1 MKCPFCDFENPPGV
15 TACGFCGAFLPSE
28 EAETTKGDESILDR
42 SAGRQIRCSYC
53 WKINPATNEVCEE
66 CGMPLAY
73 VPHPEQEGRSRKL
86 LTRGQV
92 WNPVPEGMV
101 RCLGCWH
108 DNPEGTIL
116 CEKCGV
122 KLMKPAETPDYHLIK
137 SQPSRPVVGYS
148 SWYYAKDR
156 EQVDLAGD
164 TISMMVK
171 AARLD
176 ANEKRIA
183 KDAEREKIE
192 RSKKRGSVNYAE
204 PGKIRCRNCGYDNPA
219 DATACAQCGC
229 KLRRSGGTQKTTGDE
244 SNNPNRNE

>member
-53 WKINPATNEVCEE
+53 WKINSATNEVCEE

-122 KLMKPAETPDYHLIK
+122 KLMKPTDTPDYFLIK
-137 SQPSRPVVGYS
+137 SQPFRPVVGYS
-148 SWYYAKDR
+148 ARDYRD
-156 EQVDLAGD
+156 EQAQAIGEAL
-164 TISMMVK
+164 SMMAK

-176 ANEKRIA
+176 AREKQLA

-204 PGKIRCRNCGYDNPA
+204 PGKIRCRNCWYDNPA

>member
-53 WKINPATNEVCEE
+53 WRINSATNEVCEE

-92 WNPVPEGMV
+92 WDPVPDGMV

-122 KLMKPAETPDYHLIK
+122 KLMKPTETPDYHLIK
-137 SQPSRPVVGYS
+137 SQPSRPVVGFSALDYRQQS
-148 SWYYAKDR
+148 QV
-156 EQVDLAGD
+156 EQAQAIGETL
-164 TISMMVK
+164 SMMAK

-176 ANEKRIA
+176 AREKQLA
-183 KDAEREKIE
+183 KEAERDKIE
-192 RSKKRGSVNYAE
+192 RSKKKGSVNYAE
-204 PGKIRCRNCGYDNPA
+204 PGKIRCRNCWHDNPA
-219 DATACAQCGC
+219 DAVICTECGSR
-229 KLRRSGGTQKTTGDE
+229 LQSAGRPDTNSGK
-244 SNNPNRNE
+244 R

>member
-1 MKCPFCDFENPPGV
+1 MKCPFCDFENPSGV

-53 WKINPATNEVCEE
+53 WKINSATNEVCEE

-122 KLMKPAETPDYHLIK
+122 KLMKPAETPDYFLIK

-148 SWYYAKDR
+148 ARDYRD
-156 EQVDLAGD
+156 EQAQAIGEAL
-164 TISMMVK
+164 SMMAK

-176 ANEKRIA
+176 A
-183 KDAEREKIE
+183 REKHICLYRDGVE
-192 RSKKRGSVNYAE
+192 FILTQSNGQKVIPNHELY
-204 PGKIRCRNCGYDNPA
+204 GYGG
-219 DATACAQCGC
+219 DAYVIVKNQQALQAHRTDCH
-229 KLRRSGGTQKTTGDE
+229 
-244 SNNPNRNE
+244 

>member
-122 KLMKPAETPDYHLIK
+122 KLMKPAESPDYHLIK
-137 SQPSRPVVGYS
+137 SQPSRPVVGFSARDYRS
-148 SWYYAKDR
+148 QSQV
-156 EQVDLAGD
+156 EQAQAIGETLSIMA
-164 TISMMVK
+164 K

-176 ANEKRIA
+176 AREKQLA
-183 KDAEREKIE
+183 KDAERDKIE
-192 RSKKRGSVNYAE
+192 RSKKKGSVNYAE
-204 PGKIRCRNCGYDNPA
+204 PGKIRCRNCWYDNPV
-219 DATACAQCGC
+219 DAVICTECGSR
-229 KLRRSGGTQKTTGDE
+229 LQSAG
-244 SNNPNRNE
+244 RNDSKKH

>member
-53 WKINPATNEVCEE
+53 WKINSATNEVCEE

-122 KLMKPAETPDYHLIK
+122 KLMKPAETPDYFLAFPPGGGV
-137 SQPSRPVVGYS
+137 QLPVL
-148 SWYYAKDR
+148 R
-156 EQVDLAGD
+156 EGPR
-164 TISMMVK
+164 TG
-171 AARLD
+171 
-176 ANEKRIA
+176 
-183 KDAEREKIE
+183 
-192 RSKKRGSVNYAE
+192 GS
-204 PGKIRCRNCGYDNPA
+204 CR
-219 DATACAQCGC
+219 
-229 KLRRSGGTQKTTGDE
+229 
-244 SNNPNRNE
+244 

>member
-122 KLMKPAETPDYHLIK
+122 KLMKPAETPDYFLIK

-148 SWYYAKDR
+148 ARDYRD
-156 EQVDLAGD
+156 EQAQAIGETLSIMAN
-164 TISMMVK
+164 

-176 ANEKRIA
+176 AREKQLA
-183 KDAEREKIE
+183 KEAERDKIE
-192 RSKKRGSVNYAE
+192 RSKKKGSVNYAE
-204 PGKIRCRNCGYDNPA
+204 PGKIRCRNCWHDNPT
-219 DATACAQCGC
+219 DATLCEECGAR
-229 KLRRSGGTQKTTGDE
+229 LQPDRPSPKTRKKHWPGD
-244 SNNPNRNE
+244 P

>member
-53 WKINPATNEVCEE
+53 WKINSATNEVCEE

-122 KLMKPAETPDYHLIK
+122 KLMKPAEAPDYHLIK

-148 SWYYAKDR
+148 ARDYRD
-156 EQVDLAGD
+156 EQAQAIGEAL
-164 TISMMVK
+164 SMMAK

-176 ANEKRIA
+176 AREKQLA
-183 KDAEREKIE
+183 KEAERDKIE

-204 PGKIRCRNCGYDNPA
+204 PGKIRCRNCWYDNPA